1 MTVRLFFGCARTK
14 RRIFLPLSCGLL
26 AAFLAAPLSISGQTP
41 SPAMV
46 KAMPDSGAAPSDAV
60 HADSLK
66 RAVPANAPPL
76 TPRQPSQAAAAA
88 DSLRKAAKRDSLMRE
103 IARTKQQYLKFPSSP
118 DSIFG
123 ISGFGP
129 WQFLHTDAIGISE
142 AARTIP
148 SVVAVPF
155 ALSSGVNRFM
165 YYGFPLLPN
174 GVYFDN
180 NVFPENPTSMTGTD
194 NVFSTQVT
202 QVSCNG
208 PRGLDVSSAPSGLVI
223 PQTGLLWENGVFGEN
238 VLGVRFSRPI
248 TRTTDFA
255 LSSNYRYFAPYT
267 YETAGDMT
275 SLYDYFIADTSLL
288 ENGGRNPTSSETNMS
303 LVLASHTGPWGNAWI
318 SYSYED
324 ARDDLAVQQVDTTND
339 TAGLAWESLWRYA
352 NVLRAQAHS
361 IPAMPAGRL
370 MLNADA
376 RAVWEGHTATIP
388 NVNSLTPALKIGRNT
403 DAALSLEPFFPLG
416 NDTIAISGS
425 AEREERGL
433 YNGSAAAATVGDAR
447 AGYRRGFSSSRISA
461 SVKATLGDGVMAPQ
475 GGGAVHS
482 LVYSAEIS
490 AAADGQTLRLFALRD
505 HLPYLL
511 PFDTIAAPLT
521 SYFDVYNVYGAELYL
536 GYKKVGL
543 ALGVCGASGV
553 DTAAA
558 ARFWPDGTMPYKQ
571 PHVAVLAAPLFG
583 RWLGFSLGSRCIVSD
598 VKPYVKSQTTLN
610 YTAQP
615 LGVSEHITVDLMYDY
630 WSARDPVPYGGT
642 DLWSR
647 ELTSLSLRMAV
658 HIKAFNIFYKVDNIL
673 DRKYAYV
680 PGYFMP
686 GITFRWGFA
695 WIIQ

>member
-1 MTVRLFFGCARTK
+1 
-14 RRIFLPLSCGLL
+14 
-26 AAFLAAPLSISGQTP
+26 
-41 SPAMV
+41 
-46 KAMPDSGAAPSDAV
+46 MPDSGAAPSGALR
-60 HADSLK
+60 ADSLK
-66 RAVPANAPPL
+66 RTVPANATPL
-76 TPRQPSQAAAAA
+76 NSRQSSQAAAAA
-88 DSLRKAAKRDSLMRE
+88 DSLRKAAKRDSLSRE
-103 IARTKQQYLKFPSSP
+103 IARTKQQYLTFPSSP

-123 ISGFGP
+123 IRGLGP
-129 WQFLHTDAIGISE
+129 WHFLHTDAIGISE

-180 NVFPENPTSMTGTD
+180 NAFPENPTSMAGTD
-194 NVFSTQVT
+194 NIFSTQVT
-202 QVSCNG
+202 QVSCSG